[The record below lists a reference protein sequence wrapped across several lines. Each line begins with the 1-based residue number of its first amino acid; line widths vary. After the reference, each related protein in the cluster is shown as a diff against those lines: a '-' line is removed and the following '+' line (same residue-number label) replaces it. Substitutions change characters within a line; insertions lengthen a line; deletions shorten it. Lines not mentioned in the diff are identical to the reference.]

1 MKTVRWGGYI
11 ETWCGGVRKPDSSIF
26 AGVNME
32 ATGIRKLE
40 FIVLFA
46 LVILLSS
53 PFQSVRA
60 RTQYVT
66 DMLILNLRDRPGED
80 YEVIR
85 TLKTDTPVEVLE
97 ERGRYLRV
105 RTKDGEEGWVA
116 NQYITSKT
124 PKPLMIAGLKKE
136 IRRLEEKIE
145 RLEKSPASLRNDLDI
160 AKLKVKEL
168 EKETNKY
175 RQEAS
180 LTSLELKQLT
190 EKYNTLLEQSGNVVE
205 LMKERN
211 RLRAANDQLNAEMEQ
226 LRQKNAPLKR
236 LGIVWWFVA
245 GAGVFFAGL
254 ITGKISRKKK
264 RFY

>member
-1 MKTVRWGGYI
+1 MVVTI
-11 ETWCGGVRKPDSSIF
+11 TRKFLP
-26 AGVNME
+26 
-32 ATGIRKLE
+32 T
-40 FIVLFA
+40 IVFA
-46 LVILLSS
+46 LLFWLCV
-53 PFQSVRA
+53 PFGSA
-60 RTQYVT
+60 HADTQYVT
-66 DMLILNLRDRPGED
+66 DMLILNLRDRPGEN

-116 NQYITSKT
+116 KQYITSKT
-124 PKPLMIAGLKKE
+124 PKPLIIAGLKKK

-145 RLEKSPASLRNDLDI
+145 RLEKSPASLRNGLDI
-160 AKLKVKEL
+160 ARLKVKEL
-168 EKETNKY
+168 EKTANKY

-180 LTSLELKQLT
+180 LTSLELKQVT
-190 EKYNTLLEQSGNVVE
+190 QKYNILVEQSGNVVE
-205 LMKERN
+205 LIAERD
-211 RLRAANDQLNAEMEQ
+211 RLRAANSRLNAEMEQ

-245 GAGVFFAGL
+245 GAGVFFGGL
-254 ITGKISRKKK
+254 ITGKISRRKK

>member
-1 MKTVRWGGYI
+1 MKV
-11 ETWCGGVRKPDSSIF
+11 
-26 AGVNME
+26 
-32 ATGIRKLE
+32 TGIRKLE
-40 FIVLFA
+40 LIVLFA
-46 LVILLSS
+46 LLILLSS

-97 ERGRYLRV
+97 EMGHYLRV

-116 NQYITSKT
+116 KQYITYKT

-136 IRRLEEKIE
+136 IRTLEEKIE
-145 RLEKSPASLRNDLDI
+145 RLEKSPASLRNDLDL

-175 RQEAS
+175 QQEAS
-180 LTSLELKQLT
+180 LTTLELKEVT

-205 LMKERN
+205 LMKERD
-211 RLRAANDQLNAEMEQ
+211 RLRAANDQLNAEMEHLQ
-226 LRQKNAPLKR
+226 QENAHVKR
-236 LGIVWWFVA
+236 RGRLWWFVA
-245 GAGVFFAGL
+245 GGGVFFAGFVA
-254 ITGKISRKKK
+254 GKISRKKPK
-264 RFY
+264 FY

>member
-1 MKTVRWGGYI
+1 MKV
-11 ETWCGGVRKPDSSIF
+11 
-26 AGVNME
+26 
-32 ATGIRKLE
+32 TGIRELE
-40 FIVLFA
+40 LIILFA
-46 LVILLSS
+46 LLIQLYV
-53 PFQSVRA
+53 PFGPA
-60 RTQYVT
+60 HADTQYVT

-85 TLKTDTPVEVLE
+85 RLKTDTPVEVLDE
-97 ERGRYLRV
+97 MGHYLRV

-145 RLEKSPASLRNDLDI
+145 RLEKSPASLRNDLNL
-160 AKLKVKEL
+160 AQLKVKEL

-190 EKYNTLLEQSGNVVE
+190 EKYNTLREQSGNVVE
-205 LMKERN
+205 LMKERD
-211 RLRAANDQLNAEMEQ
+211 RLRTANDQVNAEMIRLQQED
-226 LRQKNAPLKR
+226 RRLKR
-236 LGIVWWFVA
+236 TARLWWFAA
-245 GAGVFFAGL
+245 GGGVFFAGFVV
-254 ITGKISRKKK
+254 GKISTRKKI
-264 RFY
+264 FY

>member
-1 MKTVRWGGYI
+1 
-11 ETWCGGVRKPDSSIF
+11 
-26 AGVNME
+26 ME
-32 ATGIRKLE
+32 VTGIRKLE

-66 DMLILNLRDRPGED
+66 DILILNLRDRPGED
-80 YEVIR
+80 YELIR

-105 RTKDGEEGWVA
+105 GTKDGEEGWVA
-116 NQYITSKT
+116 KQYITSKT
-124 PKPLMIAGLKKE
+124 PKPLIIAGLKKE
-136 IRRLEEKIE
+136 INRLKEKIA
-145 RLEKSPASLRNDLDI
+145 RLEKSPASLRNDLDL

-180 LTSLELKQLT
+180 LTSLELKQVT

-205 LMKERN
+205 LMREGD
-211 RLRAANDQLNAEMEQ
+211 RLRAVNDQLNAEMEHLQ
-226 LRQKNAPLKR
+226 QENAHVKR
-236 LGIVWWFVA
+236 TGRLWWFVA
-245 GAGVFFAGL
+245 GGGVFFAGL
-254 ITGKISRKKK
+254 IAGKISRKKPK
-264 RFY
+264 FY

>member
-1 MKTVRWGGYI
+1 
-11 ETWCGGVRKPDSSIF
+11 
-26 AGVNME
+26 ME
-32 ATGIRKLE
+32 VTGIRKLE
-40 FIVLFA
+40 LIIPFALLTQLCVLFGPA
-46 LVILLSS
+46 H
-53 PFQSVRA
+53 A
-60 RTQYVT
+60 DTQYVT

-85 TLKTDTPVEVLE
+85 TLMTDTPVEVLE

-116 NQYITSKT
+116 KQYITSKT
-124 PKPLMIAGLKKE
+124 PKPLIIAGLKKK

-145 RLEKSPASLRNDLDI
+145 RLEKSPASLRNGLDI
-160 AKLKVKEL
+160 ARLKVKEL
-168 EKETNKY
+168 EKTANKY

-180 LTSLELKQLT
+180 LTSLELKQVT
-190 EKYNTLLEQSGNVVE
+190 QKYNILVEQSGNVVE
-205 LMKERN
+205 LIAERD
-211 RLRAANDQLNAEMEQ
+211 RLRAANSRLNAEMEQ

-245 GAGVFFAGL
+245 GAGVFFGGL
-254 ITGKISRKKK
+254 ITGKISRRKK